1 MNIYLTSCFFP
12 EPVVKKPE
20 EHIEIASLF
29 MNYKSNLITI
39 PTDM

>member
-20 EHIEIASLF
+20 EHVEIASVFL
-29 MNYKSNLITI
+29 NYNLNLITI
-39 PTDM
+39 PTDV